1 MAFDATIA
9 DQLSTLTL
17 VNAQQGTQL
26 NNMIDRN
33 LTQGLGGVNTSLIH
47 ANGAV
52 SDDPQL
58 MAALQ
63 TASRSPAQGQTPVAG

>member
-1 MAFDATIA
+1 MPFDPAIA

-26 NNMIDRN
+26 NNMVDRN
-33 LTQGLGGVNTSLIH
+33 LTQGLGVVNTSLIH

-52 SDDPQL
+52 SDDAGL
-58 MAALQ
+58 IASLQ
-63 TASRSPAQGQTPVAG
+63 TASKAPKQGQSPD